1 MEGKKAEAEK
11 ATVNYDM
18 YQDLLVNTKT
28 KTCANSTALL
38 EAERTTE
45 AMLWFYNNSS
55 CRSLNRSERLI
66 SQCSAL
72 RFLNQTQLQQVFQT
86 FSIEDFQ
93 SMNWKEI
100 LDNYAR
106 LLIRGGHEKKDSISK
121 VMRATGG
128 ERKGTPYGR
137 LEELQHILADI
148 FGFDVVPHAPLNH
161 H

>member
-1 MEGKKAEAEK
+1 M
-11 ATVNYDM
+11 
-18 YQDLLVNTKT
+18 DLLVNTREK
-28 KTCANSTALL
+28 KAANASDLI
-38 EAERTTE
+38 EARKTTE
-45 AMLWFYNNSS
+45 AMNWLYKNSS
-55 CRSLNRSERLI
+55 RALNHSARLNSRSTILKY
-66 SQCSAL
+66 
-72 RFLNQTQLQQVFQT
+72 LNQAQLQEVFQT

-93 SMNWKEI
+93 SMNYKEI

-121 VMRATGG
+121 VMRVAGG